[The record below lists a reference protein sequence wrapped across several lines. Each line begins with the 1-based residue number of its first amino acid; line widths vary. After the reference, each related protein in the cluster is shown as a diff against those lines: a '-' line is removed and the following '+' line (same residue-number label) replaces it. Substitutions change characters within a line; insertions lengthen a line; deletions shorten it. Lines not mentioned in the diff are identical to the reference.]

1 MLFII
6 NFLSLFKLITMKTYL
21 IEFTLSNGTKEEVK
35 LTTDR
40 LEWSI
45 QQWGRNRDVVDHK
58 VISEGSNNS
67 KQMLFG

>member
-1 MLFII
+1 
-6 NFLSLFKLITMKTYL
+6 MKTYL
-21 IEFTLSNGTKEEVK
+21 IEFTHLDGKVEEVE

-45 QQWGRNRDVVDHK
+45 DQWCRNRAIASHK
-58 VISEGSNNS
+58 VISEGSNNP

>member
-1 MLFII
+1 
-6 NFLSLFKLITMKTYL
+6 MKKYI
-21 IEFTLSNGTKEEVK
+21 IEFTHANGEIEEVE

-45 QQWGRNRDVVDHK
+45 DQWSRNRHIINHR
-58 VISEGSNNS
+58 VISEGNSNS

>member
-1 MLFII
+1 
-6 NFLSLFKLITMKTYL
+6 MKKYL
-21 IEFTLSNGTKEEVK
+21 IEFTHTDGTVEEVE

-45 QQWGRNRDVVDHK
+45 GQWCRNRSIRSHK
-58 VISEGSNNS
+58 VISEGNNNS

>member
-1 MLFII
+1 
-6 NFLSLFKLITMKTYL
+6 MKTYL
-21 IEFTLSNGTKEEVK
+21 IEFTLSDGTKEEVE

-45 QQWGRNRDVVDHK
+45 QQWGRNRNVVDHK

>member
-1 MLFII
+1 MR
-6 NFLSLFKLITMKTYL
+6 KYL
-21 IEFTLSNGTKEEVK
+21 VEFTLTNGDKEVVE

-45 QQWGRNRDVVDHK
+45 DQWCRNRS
-58 VISEGSNNS
+58 VIKHEILEEGSTNN